1 MCTQSHCAA
10 ARGTSGMDARTL
22 LLHFSSREAVQICS
36 HPTVVHIYLAHE
48 KKGPP
53 SVWITNHLSPPDGP
67 GRRLAAVAGPATR
80 NASGWL
86 HSLSPNT
93 ILTCRRIS
101 RGGCIAAARRGDCAG
116 VPPIPS

>member
-1 MCTQSHCAA
+1 MYTVALR
-10 ARGTSGMDARTL
+10 RGTSGMDARTL

-48 KKGPP
+48 KREGGLAPTARAVVSP
-53 SVWITNHLSPPDGP
+53 SQGQP
-67 GRRLAAVAGPATR
+67 PATPVGGSI
-80 NASGWL
+80 AA
-86 HSLSPNT
+86 SPNT

-116 VPPIPS
+116 VPIPSVSEGGEVQ